1 MIRIDGV
8 SKVYSGR
15 LAIDD
20 VSFVAA
26 AGRVTG
32 FLGHDGAGKSTTMRI
47 MVGLTP
53 ATTGRVT
60 FSGHRYADLPNPGLF
75 VGVHLH
81 AGRPRNRH
89 IAVRMLAISARTM
102 GLPTAR
108 VHDVLDMVSLTPT
121 DIRSPNNSY
130 SADVRLRLG
139 IAHAL
144 LGDPS
149 VLILD
154 EPQCP
159 MGSAGRHWLQELLR
173 ARAESGGT
181 VLISSNGLDDVD
193 TIADDL
199 VVIAHGR
206 IVAQGSKDELLATRG
221 SYVEAVEHESLLD
234 ALRRAGI
241 RTTRFGDGLRSNA
254 EPGRIGEVAAAVGV
268 RLVELRP
275 ARSTVL
281 ANLVPR
287 DAVDLERESRASAW

>member
-1 MIRIDGV
+1 MITVEGL
-8 SKVYSGR
+8 SKAYRGR

-26 AGRVTG
+26 PGRVTG

-60 FSGHRYADLPNPGLF
+60 FGGNRYTDLPNPGLF

-81 AGRPRNRH
+81 AGKPRNHPITERT
-89 IAVRMLAISARTM
+89 LAISARTM

-108 VHDVLDMVSLTPT
+108 VQAVLELVSLTPT
-121 DIRSPNNSY
+121 DIRSPAGNS

-154 EPQCP
+154 EPQGR
-159 MGSAGRHWLQELLR
+159 MGSAGRHWLRELLR
-173 ARAESGGT
+173 ARAESGAA
-181 VLISSNGLDDVD
+181 VLISSNVLDDVD

-221 SYVEAVEHESLLD
+221 TYVEAVEHVSLVD

-241 RTTRFGDGLRSNA
+241 NAIRAGDGLRSDA

-275 ARSTVL
+275 ARSTAL
-281 ANLVPR
+281 ANIVPR
-287 DAVDLERESRASAW
+287 NVVDLERGSRASAW